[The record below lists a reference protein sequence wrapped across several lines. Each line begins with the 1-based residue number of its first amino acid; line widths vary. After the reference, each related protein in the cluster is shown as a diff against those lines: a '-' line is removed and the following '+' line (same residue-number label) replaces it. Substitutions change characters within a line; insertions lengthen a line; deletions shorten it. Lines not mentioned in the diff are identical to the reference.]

1 MSDFSNAL
9 SVSASGLKAQAQRL
23 VHVSENIANADTP
36 GYRRKTVSF
45 ETAFAG
51 SEGTGAV
58 EVSLPRAASDE
69 ENALIARARALL
81 SSYSRSETM
90 IRAGL
95 YAEGSDPEL
104 DQAIRIWPDLDGFL
118 ADKEAV
124 SVKNSF
130 ARLGVILRRAGT
142 PVVRAS
148 SR

>member
-1 MSDFSNAL
+1 MGDITALLTVLVAGSDMDEPIADIL
-9 SVSASGLKAQAQRL
+9 RGVLDGHVILDRQIAERGRYPAIDLLRSVSR
-23 VHVSENIANADTP
+23 
-36 GYRRKTVSF
+36 
-45 ETAFAG
+45 
-51 SEGTGAV
+51 
-58 EVSLPRAASDE
+58 SLPRAASDE

-81 SSYSRSETM
+81 SSYSSSETM